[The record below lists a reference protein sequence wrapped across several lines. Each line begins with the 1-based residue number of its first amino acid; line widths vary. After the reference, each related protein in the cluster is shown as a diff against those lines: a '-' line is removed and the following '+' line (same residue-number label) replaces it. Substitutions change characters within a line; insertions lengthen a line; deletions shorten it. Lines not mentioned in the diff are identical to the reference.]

1 MRTAGLLAMAGFALC
16 LLTGCIPQH
25 PIQHLNDPAHPQSV
39 RPESEFLDPGVQA
52 LCPAI
57 DAVHLDGY
65 SALPEGVYLCAVL
78 DGPREVAYRI
88 GDPLTLLT
96 AYAAPDANRSAE
108 PCLGYL
114 ADPLILW
121 IHGGGT
127 IRAVYAPVDGCGFP
141 QKAAS
146 DAYLNAD
153 RDLVAEAVEQ

>member
-1 MRTAGLLAMAGFALC
+1 MRIAAIVSAALAACVLS
-16 LLTGCIPQH
+16 GCVPQH
-25 PIQHLNDPAHPQSV
+25 PVVQVNDTARPQSV
-39 RPESEFLDPGVQA
+39 RPEGRFTDPGVLD

-65 SALPEGVYLCAVL
+65 PALPEGVYLCAVL

-88 GDPLTLLT
+88 GNPLEVLA
-96 AYAAPDANRSAE
+96 AYSAPDAAVSSD
-108 PCLGYL
+108 PCPAYL

-141 QKAAS
+141 QQAAH

-153 RDLVAEAVEQ
+153 RELVAEAVGG